1 MTVSTEVDHNDY
13 TGNGVTTSFPY
24 TFRIFKK
31 SDLTVQVADLNENIT
46 VLALD
51 TDYSVTGAGTYS
63 GGNVVLMSPLANGWQ
78 ISISR
83 DLPVTQ
89 ETDLRN
95 QGKFFAEVHE
105 DAFDKLTMLIQQCF
119 SFLRLALRKP
129 SFIANY
135 YDALNNKIRNLHD
148 PSQPQDAATK
158 HYVDVQIV
166 DNTNAW
172 KASDAVLDQKIDS
185 NFSKTLRVPDEY
197 VPEMPSLNELE
208 GKILAFSNKKPIGVL
223 PPSGSASDVMLELSK
238 PSGYVAVGTPD
249 GTLQDE
255 ALSGAIV
262 SRGRGWFKPKRLF
275 FGADSLTE
283 GTPNSYREVITNLL
297 GAKTAQWGVLVSCR
311 TAFMTNINGFLDGR
325 AVGNR
330 GNYPRLYSL
339 AGDALY
345 GNNLSGA
352 TMRHL
357 PLASLGVQLG
367 WKKCRLYYLAQ
378 PGGGTFDFRQYSSAG
393 ESGEIVSVNTDNA
406 TIEIK
411 YAELTVNNSVLQ
423 AYVEVLNGTGNLCLF
438 LLQYMSSED
447 DYYYFQGGQGGSSMQ
462 DWNRLDKSTQ
472 QQWINHLRF
481 DAYIFNVGTNDRFTR
496 TAEELRADL
505 AEHLTNIASVN
516 NAPQVIVVTPT
527 QTSDFTSTNAKDYP
541 PIYRDVADSNKFGF
555 ISMPLFLGDFNTCSS
570 KFGMAA
576 DGVHPTKTAH
586 WAFGSY
592 FASLLNLGQSNE
604 SAPIYGGAGSGGNAD
619 PYIVD
624 FSSWYS
630 NGALISANTNTLFTE
645 FMLGA
650 PYIQLYVDVDVA
662 ARVSPGVQYFIEKQ
676 IRVFIRS
683 SAGANT
689 VIQSQELLN
698 EVKTEFLNSPWS
710 SLTLTLAA
718 DISTGN
724 LRIYGQ
730 CNFECNI
737 FIKVT
742 DVRVFLGSTA
752 AKGTALRLV
761 SMIS

>member
-1 MTVSTEVDHNDY
+1 MSVPNQTPYNIYTANGLTTVFTYEFYIISA
-13 TGNGVTTSFPY
+13 
-24 TFRIFKK
+24 
-31 SDLTVQVADLNENIT
+31 SDL
-46 VLALD
+46 
-51 TDYSVTGAGTYS
+51 
-63 GGNVVLMSPLANGWQ
+63 Q
-78 ISISR
+78 ISINGSVVASGYTVAGVGNKDGGDITFLTPPANGAVVMLER
-83 DLPVTQ
+83 VVPTYRLTDYQDNGDLLADTINKDFDRIWMAIQ
-89 ETDLRN
+89 RAFIDL
-95 QGKFFAEVHE
+95 G
-105 DAFDKLTMLIQQCF
+105 
-119 SFLRLALRKP
+119 LALTRP
-129 SFIANY
+129 LFGGPFNAHSYRI
-135 YDALNNKIRNLHD
+135 INLSPPDD
-148 PSQPQDAATK
+148 PGDAATK
-158 HYVDVQIV
+158 GYVDTVI
-166 DNTNAW
+166 DNNKKEWEAADEEI
-172 KASDAVLDQKIDS
+172 KASISA
-185 NFSKTLRVPDEY
+185 NFNKALRVPDMY
-197 VPEMPSLNELE
+197 IAEMPSLNDLE

-238 PSGYVAVGTPD
+238 PSGYRTIGTPD

-297 GAKTAQWGVLVSCR
+297 GAKTSQWGVLVSCR

-330 GNYPRLYSL
+330 GTYPRLYSL

-357 PLASLGVQLG
+357 PLAALGVQLG

-393 ESGEIVSVNTDNA
+393 SSGDIVSVNTDSA

-411 YAELTVNNSVLQ
+411 YVELTVNNAVAQ

-438 LLQYMSSED
+438 TLQYMSTDD
-447 DYYYFQGGQGGSSMQ
+447 DYYYMQGGQGGSSMQ
-462 DWNRLDKSTQ
+462 DWNRLDKTTQ
-472 QQWINHLRF
+472 QQWMAHLKF

-496 TAEELRADL
+496 TADQLKSDMT
-505 AEHLTNIASVN
+505 EHLVNIASAI
-516 NAPQVIVVTPT
+516 NAPQIIVVTPT
-527 QTSDFTSTNAKDYP
+527 QTSDFASTYGKDYP
-541 PIYRDVADSNKFGF
+541 PSYRYVADTNKFGF
-555 ISMPLFLGDFNTCSS
+555 ISMPLFLGDFSTCST

-576 DGVHPTKTAH
+576 DGIHPTKSAH

-604 SAPIYGGAGSGGNAD
+604 SAPVYGGSGGGEDAD

-624 FSSWYS
+624 FSSWYR
-630 NGALISANTNTLFTE
+630 NGGLISASTNTLLVE
-645 FMLGA
+645 FALGA
-650 PYIQLYVDVDVA
+650 PFVQLYVDVDVA
-662 ARVSPGVQYFIEKQ
+662 VRVSPGVQYFVEKR
-676 IRVFIRS
+676 IRIFIRS
-683 SAGANT
+683 ASGANT
-689 VIQSQELLN
+689 ITQSQELLN
-698 EVKTEFLNSPWS
+698 EVKTQFLGSSWS
-710 SLTLTLAA
+710 GLSLTLAA
-718 DISTGN
+718 DVSTGN

-730 CNFECNI
+730 SNFASNV

-742 DVRVFLGSTA
+742 DVRVLLGSTA

-761 SMIS
+761 SMLS